1 MATSITPPETRVRNL
16 TRLLRPRSIAVVGAS
31 NDPAKAGYHALK
43 ALAGF
48 PGTVVAVH
56 PREARVQGHEC
67 VASLAALASPV
78 DLAILAVPAPL
89 CADLVDEAAAC
100 GIGAVWI
107 IAGGFG
113 ETGDAG
119 ARLQERLRGTC
130 QRTGLRLLG
139 PNTSGFVH
147 PSAGCVA
154 CFVPGTERLRAGRVA
169 VVAQSG
175 GVNLTLAFQLDRLGH
190 GVSLAVGLG
199 NAVDVDAAD
208 MVDWLAD
215 DEHTA
220 AIALHLEG
228 VSQGRRLADA
238 IRRAIARKPVVALVA
253 GRSDVGDFARS
264 HTGNLMGSHARTVA
278 GLEQAGA
285 VVVGGTEELAQAA
298 AVLATRRLPPH
309 ARPGFG
315 LVTGQAGPGLLIA
328 DGLRSAGVALPEL
341 SKEGQARVEAL
352 LPPLTYVKNPVD
364 TGRPGASFAGVV
376 EAVAADPRVDAVLMF
391 ALHEPDVLDP
401 MAALVPLA
409 QRLDKPLL
417 FGSLGLEGDMQPA
430 RAALARAGLPLLE
443 SPDRLILAARVL
455 AADAQARYRS
465 IRAGKV
471 ASPVA
476 PPRASV
482 LEHGPLDEFRAKD
495 LMARFGVPVAARH
508 LCATREEAHRAFDAL
523 GAPVAAKIASGEILH
538 KTEAGGVH
546 LNLRSHAELDAAL
559 DALQA
564 IPLRGARSY
573 LLEPMAA
580 PGVDLIVGGVRDP
593 SWGPC
598 VMVGLGGVLAEALGD
613 TAVGHLPLTR
623 LDADRMLDS
632 LRGRALLD
640 GFRHLPRC
648 DRGSVASALQGIAA
662 LMEAHPEVREV
673 EINPLRV
680 YADGALALDALVVV
694 DEEAA

>member
-1 MATSITPPETRVRNL
+1 MDEHVTPPDARARNL

-48 PGTVVAVH
+48 PGTVLAVH
-56 PREARVQGHEC
+56 PREARVQGHAC
-67 VASLAALASPV
+67 VPGLAALPSPV

-89 CADLVDEAAAC
+89 CADLVDEAAAS

-119 ARLQERLRGTC
+119 ARLQERLRDTC
-130 QRTGLRLLG
+130 QRTGMRLLG

-147 PSAGCVA
+147 PAAGCVA

-175 GVNLTLAFQLDRLGH
+175 GVNLTLAMQLDRLGH

-208 MVDWLAD
+208 LVDWLAD
-215 DEHTA
+215 DDQTA

-238 IRRAIARKPVVALVA
+238 IRRAVARKPVAALVA
-253 GRSDVGDFARS
+253 GRADVGDFARS

-285 VVVGGTEELAQAA
+285 VVVEGTEALAQAA
-298 AVLATRRLPPH
+298 AVLATRRLAPL

-328 DGLRSAGVALPEL
+328 DGLRSAGIDLPVL
-341 SKEGQARVEAL
+341 SAGSQARIETL

-376 EAVAADPRVDAVLMF
+376 DAVAADPRIDAVLVF

-401 MAALVPLA
+401 VTSLAPLA
-409 QRLDKPLL
+409 QRLDKPVL
-417 FGSLGLEGDMQPA
+417 FGSLGLEDDVRPT
-430 RAALARAGLPLLE
+430 RAALACAGLPLLE
-443 SPDRLILAARVL
+443 SPDRLILAARAL
-455 AADAQARYRS
+455 AADAQARH
-465 IRAGKV
+465 RAAQAV
-471 ASPVA
+471 AA
-476 PPRASV
+476 PPRAPAPAPAAQPPGA
-482 LEHGPLDEFRAKD
+482 LDEHGAKD
-495 LMARFGVPVAARH
+495 LMARFGVPVAARR
-508 LCATREEAHRAFDAL
+508 LCTSREEAHSAFDAL
-523 GAPVAAKIASGEILH
+523 GAPVVAKIATGEILH

-573 LLEPMAA
+573 LLEAMAA

-613 TAVGHLPLTR
+613 TAIGHLPLAR
-623 LDADRMLDS
+623 PDVDRMLDS

-648 DRGSVASALQGIAA
+648 DRASIADALQGIAA
-662 LMEAHPEVREV
+662 LMEAHPEVQEV

-680 YADGALALDALVVV
+680 YADGALALDALIVAA
-694 DEEAA
+694 EAP